1 MSGVRDAL
9 WRWVGSKVFAASPK
23 PLYRFRVRLLRL
35 FGAEVDLDVRFRSS
49 VVIERPWLV
58 RAGSLA
64 MFGDDV
70 VIWGD
75 GEVRVGARTT
85 VSQMCKVCTARLR
98 ETADGLGA
106 VESGGVEI
114 GEDCWVAA
122 DTLVLPGSRVE
133 RGALVGA
140 RSTVEGEIG
149 AWRIAS
155 GAPARVK
162 GRRFLRGV
170 SPDGAEGGGPNGA

>member
-1 MSGVRDAL
+1 MTGVRDWV
-9 WRWVGSKVFAASPK
+9 WRWAGSTVFALSPK
-23 PLYRFRVRLLRL
+23 PSYRFRARLLRL
-35 FGAEVDLDVRFRSS
+35 FGARVDPDARFRAS

-58 RAGSLA
+58 RAGPRT

-85 VSQMCKVCTARLR
+85 ISQMCRVCTSRLR
-98 ETADGLGA
+98 EAADGRGS
-106 VESGGVEI
+106 VESGNVEI

-122 DTLVLPGSRVE
+122 DTLVLPGALVG

-140 RSTVEGEIG
+140 RSTIEGEIEP
-149 AWRIAS
+149 WRIAS
-155 GAPARVK
+155 GEPARAR

-170 SPDGAEGGGPNGA
+170 SPDETAA